1 MITVGIDLAAEPKK
15 TGACEIEWA
24 GGGATV
30 RRLETGLEDRDL
42 LGMID
47 GADKV
52 GVDAPFGWPDE
63 FVEAVTAH
71 RDLEAWPGRDIENQT
86 DFRRRLAFRATD
98 RAVVTV
104 RRPLS
109 VSTDRIGVT
118 TMRCALLLDLAGE
131 RDRSGAGKLVE
142 VYPAAALVRWLFPT
156 DPYKAAKG
164 LKNLGHLASE
174 VRKRLPYLR
183 FQSNGSEERFERN
196 DDAFDAVI
204 AALVARAVALGLT
217 AGPPEKL
224 REQASREG
232 WIHLPRAGSLERLNT
247 YPGP

>member
-1 MITVGIDLAAEPKK
+1 VITVGIDLAAEPKK

-24 GGGATV
+24 DGVATV

-42 LGMID
+42 LELIH

-52 GVDAPFGWPDE
+52 GIDAPFGWPDE

-71 RDLEAWPGRDIENQT
+71 RDFNAWPGRDVDDQAE
-86 DFRRRLAFRATD
+86 FRRRLAFRATD
-98 RAVVTV
+98 LAVSAV

-109 VSTDRIGVT
+109 PSTDRIGVT
-118 TMRCALLLDLAGE
+118 TMRCARLLDLAGK
-131 RDRSGAGKLVE
+131 RDRSGTGKLVE

-156 DPYKAAKG
+156 DPYKAARG
-164 LKNLGHLASE
+164 LENLGRLTSE
-174 VRKRLPYLR
+174 VRERLPSLR
-183 FQSNGSEERFERN
+183 FASEESEQRFERN

-204 AALVARAVALGLT
+204 ATLVARAAAIGLT
-217 AGPPEKL
+217 DGPPEDQ
-224 REQASREG
+224 REIAKREG

-247 YPGP
+247 YPGT

>member
-24 GGGATV
+24 DDVATV

-52 GVDAPFGWPDE
+52 GIDAPFGWPDE

-71 RDLEAWPGRDIENQT
+71 RDFDRWPGRDVEGQAE
-86 DFRRRLAFRATD
+86 FRRRLAFRATD
-98 RAVVTV
+98 LAVGAV

-131 RDRSGAGKLVE
+131 QDRSGTGRVVE

-156 DPYKAAKG
+156 DPYKATKG
-164 LKNLGHLASE
+164 LENLGRLASE
-174 VRKRLPYLR
+174 VRKRLPSLR
-183 FQSNGSEERFERN
+183 FHS
-196 DDAFDAVI
+196 
-204 AALVARAVALGLT
+204 
-217 AGPPEKL
+217 K
-224 REQASREG
+224 
-232 WIHLPRAGSLERLNT
+232 
-247 YPGP
+247 